1 MRLKDNA
8 ILNDK
13 TVNWTLITDNWAL
26 SSENDQLKTITMT
39 ATVLFYIIITIII
52 IDFIVHKILDALNA
66 KHFNDPIPAELA
78 DVYDQ
83 EAYQKSQRYKA
94 TNYKFGVITSTFSVV
109 LTLSFLL
116 FDGFEFVDT
125 IARSYSDNSIIIALI
140 FFGIIMLGNDL
151 LTTPFSF
158 YQTFVIE
165 EKFGFN
171 KTTKKTF
178 LLDKLKGLL
187 MLGIIGGGLLAIIIM
202 FYQATGTYFWLYAWA
217 LVAVFSL
224 FANLFYA
231 RLIVPLFNKQTPLE
245 AGDLREKIS
254 AYANSVGFNLDK
266 IFVIDGSK
274 RSTKANAYFSGF
286 GREKRVTLYDT
297 LINDLQDEE
306 IVAVLAH
313 EVGHYKKKH
322 IIFNMIASL
331 LLTGLTLYILSIF
344 ISNPLL
350 SYALGVEVPSFHVG
364 LIAFGLLY
372 SPISELTGFVMN
384 HFSRKFEYQADDY
397 AKNTYKS
404 EPLVSS
410 LKKLSKNSL
419 SNLTPH
425 PAYVWVH
432 YSHPTLLE
440 RVRNLR
446 K

>member
-1 MRLKDNA
+1 
-8 ILNDK
+8 
-13 TVNWTLITDNWAL
+13 
-26 SSENDQLKTITMT
+26 MT
-39 ATVLFYIIITIII
+39 PNTLFYIIIAIII
-52 IDFIVHKILDALNA
+52 IDFLVDKILDALNA
-66 KHFNDPIPAELA
+66 KHYNDPIPAELK
-78 DVYDQ
+78 DVYDEQ
-83 EAYQKSQRYKA
+83 EYQKSQQYKA
-94 TNYKFGVITSTFSVV
+94 TNYRFGLVTSTFSLAV
-109 LTLSFLL
+109 TLVFFGLN
-116 FDGFEFVDT
+116 GFEFVDS
-125 IARSYSDNSIIIALI
+125 IARSYSDNAIIIALI
-140 FFGIIMLGNDL
+140 FFGIIMLGSDL
-151 LTTPFSF
+151 LNTPFS
-158 YQTFVIE
+158 YYRTFVIE
-165 EKFGFN
+165 ERFGFN
-171 KTTKKTF
+171 KTTKATF
-178 LLDKLKGLL
+178 IMDKIKGLL
-187 MLGIIGGGLLAIIIM
+187 MMAIIGGGILALIIW
-202 FYQATGTYFWLYAWA
+202 FYEVTGAYFWLYAWA
-217 LVAVFSL
+217 LVAAFSI
-224 FANLFYA
+224 FTNMFYA

-245 AGDLREKIS
+245 AGQLRDRIS

-266 IFVIDGSK
+266 IFIIDGSK

-286 GREKRVTLYDT
+286 GSEKRVTLYDT
-297 LINDLQDEE
+297 LVNDLDDEE

-322 IIFNMIASL
+322 IIFNLIASL

-350 SYALGVEVPSFHVG
+350 SHALGAKIASFHVG

-397 AKNTYKS
+397 AKTTYKA

-440 RVRNLR
+440 RVKNLR

>member
-1 MRLKDNA
+1 
-8 ILNDK
+8 
-13 TVNWTLITDNWAL
+13 
-26 SSENDQLKTITMT
+26 MT
-39 ATVLFYIIITIII
+39 ATTLFYIIIAIII
-52 IDFIVHKILDALNA
+52 LDFIVDKILDALNA
-66 KHFNDPIPAELA
+66 KHYNDPIPAELK
-78 DVYDQ
+78 DVYDE
-83 EAYQKSQRYKA
+83 EAYIKSQRYKA
-94 TNYKFGVITSTFSVV
+94 TNYKFGVITSTFSLV
-109 LTLSFLL
+109 LTLAFLL
-116 FDGFEFVDT
+116 LDGFEFVDT
-125 IARSYSDNSIIIALI
+125 IARSYSGNSIVIALI
-140 FFGIIMLGNDL
+140 FFGIIMLGSDL
-151 LTTPFSF
+151 LTTPFSY

-165 EKFGFN
+165 ERFGFN

-178 LLDKLKGLL
+178 LLDKLKGLV
-187 MLGIIGGGLLAIIIM
+187 MMGVIGGGLLSLIIW
-202 FYQATGTYFWLYAWA
+202 FYEVTGTNFWLYAWA
-217 LVAVFSL
+217 LVALFSI

-245 AGDLREKIS
+245 GGALREKIS

-286 GREKRVTLYDT
+286 GSEKRVTLYDT
-297 LINDLQDEE
+297 LVNDLDDEE

-322 IIFNMIASL
+322 IIFNMVASL

-350 SYALGVEVPSFHVG
+350 SNALGVAIPSFHVG

-432 YSHPTLLE
+432 YSHPTLLQ

-446 K
+446 T